1 MGIKEHKKMSD
12 LKNFIQD
19 SIQMLHDKPISHGLI
34 PTVLGTGVSF
44 LSVLEVGLRIASVSL
59 AVFIGAITAYI
70 KWQDVK
76 EIKRKRKER
85 K

>member
-1 MGIKEHKKMSD
+1 MGTKEHKKMSD

-19 SIQMLHDKPISHGLI
+19 SIQNLHDKPISHGLI
-34 PTVLGTGVSF
+34 PTVLGTSVSF
-44 LSVLEVGLRIASVSL
+44 LSVLEIGLRIASVSL

-76 EIKRKRKER
+76 EIRRNKNK
-85 K
+85 

>member
-1 MGIKEHKKMSD
+1 MGTKEHNKMSD

-19 SIQMLHDKPISHGLI
+19 SVQMLHDKPISHGLV

-44 LSVLEVGLRIASVSL
+44 LSGLEIGLRIASVSL

-76 EIKRKRKER
+76 EIRRKK
-85 K
+85 KQSK